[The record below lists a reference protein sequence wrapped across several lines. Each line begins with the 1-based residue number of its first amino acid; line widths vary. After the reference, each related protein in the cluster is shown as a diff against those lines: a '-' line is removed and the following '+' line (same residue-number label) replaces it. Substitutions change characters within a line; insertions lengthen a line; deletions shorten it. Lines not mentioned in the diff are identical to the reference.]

1 MNSEKY
7 RRYINWGVTGLVVVA
22 LLIGLVFVVI
32 KWGWVRG
39 ALDKLQGI
47 LAPVIYG
54 AVLAYLLT
62 PVYNRVNAWSQ
73 KMAEKKGV
81 PEEKRHRFG
90 NYMGI
95 IASLLFV
102 ALIVAGLVWLLI
114 PQLVTI
120 ITGIVEALPTNIRNL
135 GMWLEQIFADNPQVE
150 AYVTECYTSMIEY
163 AQNWVKTDLTPNLRK
178 IVTEVSSGLITVVD
192 EIFNVVIGVIVTVY
206 LLNKKAQFQTQS
218 KMIIYSVLPVK
229 AANKI
234 IEECRYVHEVFGGFI
249 IGKLL
254 DSLIIGIMS
263 FVLMNLMNMPYVL
276 LLSVI
281 IGVTN
286 IIPFF
291 GPFIGAIPCAILVLL
306 TDPMK
311 CLYFVIFIII
321 LQQFDGNILGPKIL
335 GDSTGLDSFWVLFSI
350 LLFGGAFGF
359 VGMVIGV
366 PTFAVFYRLVRE
378 FVTYMLGKREL
389 SADISNYEDLDH
401 IDGESKSFIKK

>member
-39 ALDKLQGI
+39 ALNKLQGI

-62 PVYNRVNAWSQ
+62 PIYNRANAWAIQ
-73 KMAEKKGV
+73 LV
-81 PEEKRHRFG
+81 EKRGFTEEGTRKFG
-90 NYMGI
+90 SFIGI

-102 ALIVAGLVWLLI
+102 VIIVSGLVWLLI
-114 PQLVTI
+114 PQLITI
-120 ITGIVEALPTNIRNL
+120 IKGIVEALPTNIRNL
-135 GMWLEQIFADNPQVE
+135 GLWLERVFADNPQVE
-150 AYVTECYTSMIEY
+150 AYVTDYYTSLIEY
-163 AQNWVKTDLTPNLRK
+163 GQNWVKTDLTPNLRK
-178 IVTEVSSGLITVVD
+178 IVTEVSSGLMIVVD

-206 LLNKKAQFQTQS
+206 LLNKKSQFQTQC
-218 KMIIYSVLPVK
+218 KMILYSVIPVK
-229 AANKI
+229 VANKI
-234 IEECRYVHEVFGGFI
+234 VDECRYVHKVFGGFI
-249 IGKLL
+249 LGKLL

-263 FVLMNLMNMPYVL
+263 FVLLNLMNMPYVL

-286 IIPFF
+286 VIPFF
-291 GPFIGAIPCAILVLL
+291 GPFIGAVPCAILVLL
-306 TDPMK
+306 TDPIK

-350 LLFGGAFGF
+350 LLFGGVFGF
-359 VGMVIGV
+359 VGMIIGV

-378 FVTYMLGKREL
+378 FVTYMLNKREL
-389 SADISNYEDLDH
+389 SADISNYEELDY
-401 IDGESKSFIKK
+401 IDGEKKTFIKK

>member
-62 PVYNRVNAWSQ
+62 PVYNRVNVWSQ

-81 PEEKRHRFG
+81 SEEKRHRFG

-102 ALIVAGLVWLLI
+102 ALIVAGFVWLLI

>member
-32 KWGWVRG
+32 KWSWVRG
-39 ALDKLQGI
+39 ALNKLQGI

-62 PVYNRVNAWSQ
+62 PIYNRANAWAIQ
-73 KMAEKKGV
+73 LV
-81 PEEKRHRFG
+81 EKRGFTEEGTRKFG
-90 NYMGI
+90 SFIGI

-102 ALIVAGLVWLLI
+102 VIIVSGLVWLLI
-114 PQLVTI
+114 PQLITI
-120 ITGIVEALPTNIRNL
+120 IKGIVEALPTNIRNL
-135 GMWLEQIFADNPQVE
+135 GLWLERVFADNPQVE
-150 AYVTECYTSMIEY
+150 AYVTDYYTSLIEY
-163 AQNWVKTDLTPNLRK
+163 GQNWVKTDLTPNLRK
-178 IVTEVSSGLITVVD
+178 IVTEVSSGLMIVVD

-206 LLNKKAQFQTQS
+206 LLNKKSQFQTQC
-218 KMIIYSVLPVK
+218 KMILYSVIPVK
-229 AANKI
+229 VANKI
-234 IEECRYVHEVFGGFI
+234 VDECRYVHKVFGGFI
-249 IGKLL
+249 LGKLL

-263 FVLMNLMNMPYVL
+263 FVLLNLMNMPYVL

-286 IIPFF
+286 VIPFF
-291 GPFIGAIPCAILVLL
+291 GPFIGAVPCAILVLL
-306 TDPMK
+306 TDPIK

-350 LLFGGAFGF
+350 LLFGGVFGF
-359 VGMVIGV
+359 VGMIIGV

-378 FVTYMLGKREL
+378 FVTYMLNKREL
-389 SADISNYEDLDH
+389 SADISNYEELDY
-401 IDGESKSFIKK
+401 IDGEKKTFIKK